1 MNILVFQNIRFVIL
15 GEELLVKNGISLT
28 IRPVPSQ
35 ISSECGMCIE
45 IGTDDL
51 DTVKKLLDDC
61 AITFQLVK
69 I

>member
-15 GEELLVKNGISLT
+15 GEEVLVKNGISVT
-28 IRPVPSQ
+28 IRPVPNQ

-45 IGTDDL
+45 VGNDDL
-51 DTVKKLLDDC
+51 DAVKKLLDDC